1 VIPMDREQHR
11 SEATLGF
18 AILDKVFIIV
28 K

>member
-1 VIPMDREQHR
+1 MDREQHR